1 MYFGLAL
8 IEPVHGKD
16 AYSTTLIIVKRCIE
30 REALSQNSCL
40 MIGLQLPLSLESIM
54 TIEQTATE
62 TLAKVE
68 QAATETVEKAKVA
81 ATETVEKAK
90 ATATK
95 AKKAVETEVA
105 KAEKLAEE
113 VKASATE
120 AVQKVSD
127 RVQAES
133 NTVVEKVKSLIA
145 QLKNI
150 EAASLLKEVQ
160 TNGYQALKNDYSLL
174 RTAVVGNY
182 ETLQAKSS
190 LKTFVNDLLAK
201 FQPAK

>member
-1 MYFGLAL
+1 
-8 IEPVHGKD
+8 
-16 AYSTTLIIVKRCIE
+16 
-30 REALSQNSCL
+30 
-40 MIGLQLPLSLESIM
+40 M
-54 TIEQTATE
+54 TIEQTATETLAKVEQTATE

-113 VKASATE
+113 VKANATE

-133 NTVVEKVKSLIA
+133 NSVVEKVKGLIA
-145 QLKNI
+145 QLKTLQAEKSFADISN
-150 EAASLLKEVQ
+150 EASALLKEVQ
-160 TNGYQALKNDYSLL
+160 TNGLQALKNDYSLL
-174 RTAVVGNY
+174 RTAVVGNI

-201 FQPAK
+201 LSPAK

>member
-1 MYFGLAL
+1 
-8 IEPVHGKD
+8 
-16 AYSTTLIIVKRCIE
+16 
-30 REALSQNSCL
+30 
-40 MIGLQLPLSLESIM
+40 M

-68 QAATETVEKAKVA
+68 QAATETVEKAK
-81 ATETVEKAK
+81 

-95 AKKAVETEVA
+95 AKKAVEAEVA

-113 VKASATE
+113 VKTTATE

-133 NTVVEKVKSLIA
+133 NSVVEKVKSLIA
-145 QLKNI
+145 QLKTLQTEKSFADI
-150 EAASLLKEVQ
+150 STEAANLLKEVQ
-160 TNGYQALKNDYSLL
+160 TTGYQALKNDYSLL

-182 ETLQAKSS
+182 ETLQANSS
-190 LKTFVNDLLAK
+190 LKTFVTDLLAK
-201 FQPAK
+201 LTPAK

>member
-1 MYFGLAL
+1 
-8 IEPVHGKD
+8 
-16 AYSTTLIIVKRCIE
+16 
-30 REALSQNSCL
+30 
-40 MIGLQLPLSLESIM
+40 M

-62 TLAKVE
+62 TVEKAK

-81 ATETVEKAK
+81 ATETVAK
-90 ATATK
+90 TKQAATETAAK
-95 AKKAVETEVA
+95 AKKVVEAEVA

-120 AVQKVSD
+120 AVQKVTD

-201 FQPAK
+201 LTPSTSK